1 MMQQIKIVNPF
12 LTAGL
17 VVCLISLLAP
27 GFAEAGS
34 EHVIFVSL
42 EFVDDTDP
50 TTPPCPDPKVVFA
63 AAECEADE
71 MRDTLMVKMRA
82 AGLDGSGTPLCICG
96 PTLCQCA
103 YEIPTGCAQ
112 DEIEISGEVGNDCV
126 TDSVRVKPLSA
137 GSTLGGIEYAFD

>member
-1 MMQQIKIVNPF
+1 MMQQIKIANPL

-17 VVCLISLLAP
+17 VCLISLLVP
-27 GFAEAGS
+27 GSAEAGS

-63 AAECEADE
+63 AAACDDDE
-71 MRDTLMVKMRA
+71 MGDTLEIKMRA
-82 AGLDGSGTPLCICG
+82 AGLDGVATPLCICG
-96 PTLCQCA
+96 PTFCQCA

-112 DEIEISGEVGNDCV
+112 DEIEISGEAGNDCA
-126 TDSVRVKPLSA
+126 TDSVRVEPLSA
-137 GSTLGGIEYAFD
+137 GATLGDFEYAFD